1 MEEKEKNNFGSPEVV
16 NVNSLSSLPFHGNV
30 KARVISDPIKTAVPK
45 RDGSGTYDQVKAPLS
60 IEQDGKDFRVELKSL
75 SFEAAD
81 EIMKTKADDKIML
94 HIGIQRCSKCGNSRI
109 YRQVDMVVRLN

>member
-1 MEEKEKNNFGSPEVV
+1 MDKTEEKHLDSPEIVKV
-16 NVNSLSSLPFHGNV
+16 ASLNSLPFHGNV
-30 KARVISDPIKTAVPK
+30 KARVISDPIKAAIPK

-60 IEQDGKDFRVELKSL
+60 IEQDGKDYRVELTSF

-81 EIMKTKADDKIML
+81 EIMKAKADEKIML

-109 YRQVDMVVRLN
+109 YRQVDIVVRLN